1 MTENIR
7 LAKSLFN
14 ETWDLID
21 KPDRTDED
29 NITMLH
35 KAHTSCFLWRE
46 ANNPVNNARGEWQ
59 VSRVYSLLGMGEPAL
74 LHGRYSL
81 SLCLDNGIH
90 GLDLAFGYE
99 AVARACHT
107 LGNTE
112 SAAANKALGLAA
124 CALIL
129 EQDDRE
135 YALASFAD
143 IE

>member
-1 MTENIR
+1 MTDNIS
-7 LAKSLFN
+7 LARSLFN

-21 KPDRTDED
+21 KPNRTDED
-29 NITMLH
+29 NIAMLH

-81 SLCLDNGIH
+81 SLCLENSIG
-90 GLDLAFGYE
+90 GFDLAFGYE
-99 AVARACHT
+99 AVARAYHT

-112 SAAANKALGLAA
+112 SAEANKALGLAA
-124 CALIL
+124 CAQIL